1 MLLIFNYFAET
12 KLFLQ
17 EQELR
22 ERNSQQEV
30 EIRKLRTVLQRQD
43 GEEDPELENYK
54 RQLADFKLHQGELI
68 KSMEEE

>member
-1 MLLIFNYFAET
+1 VLLIFNYFAET

-22 ERNSQQEV
+22 ERNSLQEV

-43 GEEDPELENYK
+43 GEEDPELENCK